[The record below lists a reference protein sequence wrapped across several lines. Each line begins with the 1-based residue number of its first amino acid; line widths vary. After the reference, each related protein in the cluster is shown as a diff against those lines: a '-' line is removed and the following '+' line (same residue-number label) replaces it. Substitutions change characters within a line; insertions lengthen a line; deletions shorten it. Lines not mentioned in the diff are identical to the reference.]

1 MPVCPTLRFSFLNW
15 GKGSSLSQTQVSQ
28 PQVSQPQVSQP
39 QVTLPKVTLPQVARL
54 QVARLQVARLQ
65 VARLQVAR
73 LQAALH
79 LNLASMRRLE
89 IMGDHLEGLID
100 WPYRKRA

>member
-1 MPVCPTLRFSFLNW
+1 VPVCPTLRFSFLNW

-28 PQVSQPQVSQP
+28 PQV
-39 QVTLPKVTLPQVARL
+39 TLPKVTLPQVAPL
-54 QVARLQVARLQ
+54 QVV
-65 VARLQVAR
+65 RLQVAR
-73 LQAALH
+73 LQAAPH